1 MVAVLRNAQKKT
13 WRRREKDGEVKK
25 DDVIICLRGHEV
37 GCDSTMFAMFL
48 AVSVFLVS
56 NTMTQTTNTARH
68 CSIGS
73 SVVVP
78 NLLGVRDCQE
88 IKKVTYV

>member
-48 AVSVFLVS
+48 AVSVSRL
-56 NTMTQTTNTARH
+56 QHDDTNHKHST
-68 CSIGS
+68 
-73 SVVVP
+73 P
-78 NLLGVRDCQE
+78 LLHRQQCGRPKPLGC
-88 IKKVTYV
+88 